1 MRRPLVGLMLAAMLG
16 LGLAGCSG
24 DDGAQGPA
32 GPQGPPGPAAPGSSG
47 SATGEL
53 TGTITALKI
62 DAASGQKLTVTFS
75 LKDAAGLPVVGAETK
90 NFEFQVGKR
99 VAANT
104 SRPAYWQS
112 YINRSD
118 QEGSGPVV
126 FIGGPERAKPKAVA
140 GQQGVYEYTICT
152 PLASAATFQ
161 YYGSGNQE
169 PAGCA
174 ALVANAGPISGA
186 AWDAF
191 KASLP
196 LDLAYDAAAT
206 TRLTIVGRDG
216 ALVNLV
222 QDFVPSQLPTLSSAK
237 SAQVVTDASC
247 GACHPENSA
256 KRDSLRIGLGGHFG
270 RRFQVEV
277 CVMCHNA
284 AGANPETSTATTWK
298 TLDLKVMMHDQHA
311 ADFPQSGS
319 FGGVS
324 DIRNPTTAI
333 PGVDV
338 GQPAGARPRFNGASG
353 VINCRSCH
361 DNGND
366 KVVPFQPTNRAAA
379 DKTAWQTNIS
389 QQACGS
395 CHDGTVGAENVVDF
409 SNHFGKQSDNSQCAL
424 CHGQDK
430 SANVNGAHTT
440 PYSTPNNPFLY
451 PGAKV
456 TKYEISSLTVDVAT
470 GTPTVKFRVL
480 AGDTEASLA
489 PVNLKAPPAGICL
502 VANCQNGNSAAGLNF
517 RLAWARAMA
526 QPTAL
531 NSGPAIASPVDWNNF
546 GAPALVTT
554 PGVATPSAQ
563 GRPYWNGAVN
573 IQTGTGSSPPSGT
586 AHTAAMFD
594 QPIGVNVSALVVA
607 AAGVNQLSDPDAQG
621 FHTVVLPV
629 KFPATPVY
637 ETLTLKAVALE
648 SYLVI
653 NNYNISADA
662 VIKGVDGTTST
673 VRRQIVDMQ
682 SCDTCHERIGF
693 HSNAGRA
700 NNAEYC
706 ATCHNPEI
714 TSSNLFMGNAVWPKY
729 APTSYYYSQKSNNFK
744 DMVHS
749 IHAGEMRGEQN
760 PADPFNFIRGNATS
774 SSGGSG
780 PMVFQNVVYPARIYD
795 CQTCHKPNSY
805 GVQDDANRAWSAVD
819 ATSALGAANA
829 NAGQA
834 GAAAGIYDPL
844 KTVRI
849 GPAQA
854 ACGSCHNS
862 TSAKTHYVVNSTATG
877 ESCAVCHG
885 PSSEFAAH
893 K

>member
-1 MRRPLVGLMLAAMLG
+1 MRRPLVGLMVAAMLG

-32 GPQGPPGPAAPGSSG
+32 GPAGPAGPQGPPGPEAPGPSG

-104 SRPAYWQS
+104 TRPAYWQS

-186 AWDAF
+186 PWDAF
-191 KASLP
+191 KAT

-206 TRLTIVGRDG
+206 TRLTVVGRDG

-284 AGANPETSTATTWK
+284 AGINPGTSTATTWK
-298 TLDLKVMMHDQHA
+298 TLDLKVMLHDMHA
-311 ADFPQSGS
+311 AEFPQSGS

-324 DIRNPTTAI
+324 NIRNPAADI

-366 KVVPFQPTNRAAA
+366 KVLPFQPTNRAAA

-409 SNHFGKQSDNSQCAL
+409 SNHFGKQTDNSQCAL

-456 TKYEISSLTVDVAT
+456 TKYEISSLTVDAAT
-470 GTPTVKFRVL
+470 GIPTVKFRVL
-480 AGDTEASLA
+480 VGDTEATLA
-489 PVNLKAPPAGICL
+489 SINLKAPPAGVCV
-502 VANCQNGNSAAGLNF
+502 VANCQNGNGAASINF
-517 RLAWARAMA
+517 RLAWARPMA

-546 GAPALVTT
+546 AGGGATAGSRGYWNNQTNLNPPSPAPA
-554 PGVATPSAQ
+554 VAS
-563 GRPYWNGAVN
+563 
-573 IQTGTGSSPPSGT
+573 
-586 AHTAAMFD
+586 MFD
-594 QPIGVNVSALVVA
+594 QPVSVNVTSLL
-607 AAGVNQLSDPDAQG
+607 AAGPNQLSDPDAQG
-621 FHTVVLPV
+621 FHTVVLPI
-629 KFPATPVY
+629 KFPASPVY

-662 VIKGVDGTTST
+662 VMKGVDGTTSK
-673 VRRQIVDMQ
+673 VRRQIVDME

-714 TSSNLFMGNAVWPKY
+714 TSSNLFVGFANYPVATPPKLTY
-729 APTSYYYSQKSNNFK
+729 FSQRPNNFK

-749 IHAGEMRGEQN
+749 IHAGEMRKEQN
-760 PADPFNFIRGNATS
+760 KDDPFNFLRGNPLGT
-774 SSGGSG
+774 GGSG
-780 PMVFQNVVYPARIYD
+780 PMIFENVVFPARQYD
-795 CQTCHKPNSY
+795 CQTCHKANTY
-805 GVQDDANRAWSAVD
+805 GVPAGANLAWSAVD
-819 ATSALGAANA
+819 ATSALGAANT

-862 TSAKTHYVVNSTATG
+862 TSAKTHFVVNSTATG
-877 ESCAVCHG
+877 ESCVVCHG
-885 PSSEFAAH
+885 PSAEFAAH

>member
-1 MRRPLVGLMLAAMLG
+1 M
-16 LGLAGCSG
+16 
-24 DDGAQGPA
+24 
-32 GPQGPPGPAAPGSSG
+32 
-47 SATGEL
+47 
-53 TGTITALKI
+53 TGTITALTI
-62 DAASGQKLTVTFS
+62 DAATGQKVTVTFS
-75 LKDAAGLPVVGAETK
+75 LKDAAGLAVVGAEAL

-104 SRPAYWQS
+104 TRPAYWQS

-118 QEGSGPVV
+118 QEGTGAKV
-126 FIGGPERAKPKAVA
+126 FIGGPERAKPTPVA
-140 GQQGVYEYTICT
+140 NQPGVYTYTICT
-152 PLASAATFQ
+152 PLAAVATFQ

-174 ALVANAGPISGA
+174 ALVANAGVISGA
-186 AWDAF
+186 GWDAF

-196 LDLAYDAAAT
+196 LDLSYDAAAT

-222 QDFVPSQLPTLSSAK
+222 QDFVPSSLPTLPAAA

-256 KRDSLRIGLGGHFG
+256 KRESLRIGLGGHFG
-270 RRFQVEV
+270 RRFKVEV

-284 AGANPETSTATTWK
+284 AGGNPATSTVAAWK
-298 TLDLKVMMHDQHA
+298 TLDLKVMLHDLHA
-311 ADFPQSGS
+311 AEFPQSGS

-324 DIRNPTTAI
+324 NIRNPTADI
-333 PGVDV
+333 PGVDI
-338 GQPAGARPRFNGASG
+338 GIPAGARPRFNGANG

-361 DNGND
+361 DNSNTQ
-366 KVVPFQPTNRAAA
+366 VVPFQPTNRAAA

-389 QQACGS
+389 RLACQS

-409 SNHFGKQSDNSQCAL
+409 ANHFGNQRDDSQCAL

-456 TKYEISSLTVDVAT
+456 TKYEISSLKVDPAT
-470 GTPTVKFRVL
+470 GIATVFFRVL
-480 AGDTEASLA
+480 VGDTEATLA
-489 PVNLKAPPAGICL
+489 PINLKAPPAGVCV
-502 VANCQNGNSAAGLNF
+502 VANCQNGNSAAGLNL
-517 RLAWARAMA
+517 RLAWAKPMV

-531 NSGPAIASPVDWNNF
+531 NSGPAISSPVDWNNF
-546 GAPALVTT
+546 AG
-554 PGVATPSAQ
+554 GNRQ
-563 GRPYWNGAVN
+563 YWND
-573 IQTGTGSSPPSGT
+573 QTNLGTGLR
-586 AHTAAMFD
+586 MYD
-594 QPIGVNVSALVVA
+594 QPIGRNVVDLLPRLQ
-607 AAGVNQLSDPDAQG
+607 GPDASG
-621 FHTVVLPV
+621 FHAIVLNDAADP
-629 KFPATPVY
+629 KFPADPVY
-637 ETLTLKAVALE
+637 STLTLKAVALE

-662 VIKGVDGTTST
+662 VLKGVDGTTST
-673 VRRQIVDMQ
+673 VRRQIVDMGK
-682 SCDTCHERIGF
+682 CDTCHERIGF

-714 TSSNLFMGNAVWPKY
+714 TSSNLFAGFANYPVVTPPKLTY
-729 APTSYYYSQKSNNFK
+729 FSQRPNNFK

-749 IHAGEMRGEQN
+749 IHAGEMRKEQN
-760 PADPFNFIRGNATS
+760 KDDPFNFLRGNPLGT
-774 SSGGSG
+774 GGSG
-780 PMVFQNVVYPARIYD
+780 PMIFENVVYPARQYD
-795 CQTCHKPNSY
+795 CQTCHKPNTYS
-805 GVQDDANRAWSAVD
+805 VPAVANLAWSAVD
-819 ATSALGAANA
+819 ATDALGTANP
-829 NAGQA
+829 
-834 GAAAGIYDPL
+834 AAGEAPVAAGVYDPL
-844 KTVRI
+844 KTKRI

-862 TSAKTHYVVNSTATG
+862 TSAKTHYSVNSTAIG

-885 PSSEFAAH
+885 PNAEFAAH